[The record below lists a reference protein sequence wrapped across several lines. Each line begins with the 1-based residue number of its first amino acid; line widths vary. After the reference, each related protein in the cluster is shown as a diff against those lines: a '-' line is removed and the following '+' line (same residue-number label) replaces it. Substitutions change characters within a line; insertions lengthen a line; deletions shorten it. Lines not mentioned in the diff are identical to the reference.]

1 MAAEKR
7 KELEKQ
13 NEQKKS
19 ESSKSKATEPKAK
32 TKKNT
37 KRAKPNG
44 PMQEAKN
51 EYILAK
57 RAKGVDRLEK
67 MDALKEARQ
76 DYGRAL

>member
-1 MAAEKR
+1 
-7 KELEKQ
+7 
-13 NEQKKS
+13 
-19 ESSKSKATEPKAK
+19 
-32 TKKNT
+32 
-37 KRAKPNG
+37 
-44 PMQEAKN
+44 MQEAKN